1 MGWLEGKVALITGGG
16 SGIGR
21 ALVERFL
28 EEGASVG
35 VLERS
40 NEKAKELQD
49 QFGDNVVVVQGDVTQ
64 LEDNERA
71 VAETVQAFGKLD
83 TFIGNAGIF
92 DFFATS
98 TKFTK
103 GQA

>member
-35 VLERS
+35 VLERPLIKRKNCRS
-40 NEKAKELQD
+40 S
-49 QFGDNVVVVQGDVTQ
+49 
-64 LEDNERA
+64 LE
-71 VAETVQAFGKLD
+71 TILWL
-83 TFIGNAGIF
+83 
-92 DFFATS
+92 S
-98 TKFTK
+98 K
-103 GQA
+103 GMLHN

>member
-28 EEGASVG
+28 EEGAHVG

-40 NEKAKELQD
+40 HEKAKELQEL
-49 QFGDNVVVVQGDVTQ
+49 FGDKVVVVQGM
-64 LEDNERA
+64 
-71 VAETVQAFGKLD
+71 
-83 TFIGNAGIF
+83 
-92 DFFATS
+92 
-98 TKFTK
+98 
-103 GQA
+103 

>member
-28 EEGASVG
+28 DEGARIG

-40 NEKAKELQD
+40 SEKVKDLQE
-49 QFGDNVVVVQGDVTQ
+49 QFGNKVV
-64 LEDNERA
+64 
-71 VAETVQAFGKLD
+71 
-83 TFIGNAGIF
+83 
-92 DFFATS
+92 
-98 TKFTK
+98 
-103 GQA
+103 